1 MSESHPPDRGSIMST
16 PQRDVGHDEAT
27 EALAQVETGRSKIA
41 ERLITPVWY
50 HPVLG
55 LLVGGLIASAEWHSL
70 AVAGSAFLVYAVGI
84 GVLVSSY
91 RRLTGIWVSGFRRG
105 PAGRVSV
112 LLAGVLYVIAGIAA
126 ILDFGLGLR
135 GAFVA
140 AGAIAVVAVVVLGG
154 RFDEALRAELR
165 GAE

>member
-1 MSESHPPDRGSIMST
+1 MST
-16 PQRDVGHDEAT
+16 PQHDLGHDEAV
-27 EALAQVETGRSKIA
+27 EALGQVEAGRGQMA
-41 ERLITPVWY
+41 DRLITPVWY
-50 HPVLG
+50 HPALG
-55 LLVGGLIASAEWHSL
+55 LLVGGLIASAEWRSL
-70 AVAGSAFLVYAVGI
+70 AVTGSAFLVYSVGI

-126 ILDFGLGLR
+126 ILDLGLGLR

-140 AGAIAVVAVVVLGG
+140 GGVLATVAVIVLGR
-154 RFDEALRAELR
+154 RFDAALGAELR
-165 GAE
+165 AAA